1 MRVALVAMR
10 LWKFMVW
17 SREGTWAG
25 AAQFGARDRTGKFCA
40 ARNKNRSPRLGRR
53 LSGSGRRGLCID
65 GDFCEA
71 ERKIYKRGRGGTA
84 AKTPPVPL
92 AGRTAL
98 RLRKAGAQT
107 DSCVLKVPAVN
118 RPVLFLRGG
127 RRICRKNSA

>member
-1 MRVALVAMR
+1 
-10 LWKFMVW
+10 
-17 SREGTWAG
+17 
-25 AAQFGARDRTGKFCA
+25 
-40 ARNKNRSPRLGRR
+40 
-53 LSGSGRRGLCID
+53 CID